1 MNTLPRTIV
10 ALLIAVVSAGAQAQ
24 APQIGDTAAETSSAA
39 AKGETLLRAR
49 VNGIELHYLD
59 RGQGDPI
66 VFVHG
71 GLADYREWGPVAKQ
85 LQNEYRTITYSRRYN
100 FPNDNPLFAADHS
113 AIVEAADLAALNR
126 YLRLGPVHVVGVSY
140 GALSQGGQ
148 GSQAVVRERGI
159 DPKKTA
165 HSSAVF

>member
-24 APQIGDTAAETSSAA
+24 APQNWRHSRRDQSAA